1 LSDFAPVVAQLDDGP
16 TMISA
21 NDALQ
26 LISELHQY
34 SMLLLE
40 LKDATTLG
48 IWHHP
53 KDRVSYFRSH
63 VKLGRKER
71 AELVQTVSARKI
83 PEQLVPLSVDEFLE
97 GVEGKRAR
105 HIWLETLEPEHRE
118 LAFLSIAELKT
129 FLKSE
134 RNR

>member
-1 LSDFAPVVAQLDDGP
+1 LSDFAPVVAQLEDEL

-26 LISELHQY
+26 LISEVHQY

-48 IWHHP
+48 IWHYP
-53 KDRVSYFRSH
+53 KDRASYFRSH
-63 VKLGRKER
+63 SKLGRKER
-71 AELVQTVSARKI
+71 AELVQTISARKMS
-83 PEQLVPLSVDEFLE
+83 EQLVPLSVDEFLQ
-97 GVEGKRAR
+97 GVEGKKAR
-105 HIWLETLEPEHRE
+105 HIWLETLEPERRE

-129 FLKSE
+129 FLKSA